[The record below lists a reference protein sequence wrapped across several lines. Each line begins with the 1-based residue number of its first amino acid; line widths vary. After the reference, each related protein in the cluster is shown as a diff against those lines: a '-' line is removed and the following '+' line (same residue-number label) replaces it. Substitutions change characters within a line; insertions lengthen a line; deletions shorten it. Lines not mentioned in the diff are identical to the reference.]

1 MNTRDARIVFAIVV
15 TGLLPLGCSGGG
27 GADLP
32 KPGDPAESRK
42 IPRGCTRSLE
52 KGGETRAAQ
61 NGDASD
67 RGARCRL
74 DRGATLLSYEITGE
88 ATEVM
93 ASQRIPVKL
102 TIKDKKGK
110 EARKDTAYLVNTN
123 PSITVFRE
131 L

>member
-42 IPRGCTRSLE
+42 ILE
-52 KGGETRAAQ
+52 GV
-61 NGDASD
+61 
-67 RGARCRL
+67 L
-74 DRGATLLSYEITGE
+74 DRWKKGEKPALLKTATPPIVVQDADWTAGATLLSYEITGE

-93 ASQRIPVKL
+93 ASRTDSVKL